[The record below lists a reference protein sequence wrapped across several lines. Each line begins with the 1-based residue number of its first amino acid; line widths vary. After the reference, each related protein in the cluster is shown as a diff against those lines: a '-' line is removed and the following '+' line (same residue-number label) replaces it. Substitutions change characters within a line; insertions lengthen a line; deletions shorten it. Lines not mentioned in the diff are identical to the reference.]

1 MPGWRFPWRKTQL
14 NFTLNFTEQRT
25 CFDTTLLNLP
35 SDHYPNFARITR
47 ITKASQTTSATRQL
61 TLNPIGLTKVPSVVM
76 RFPPLLP
83 AISATIRSSRAR
95 GQFPRITDNTDT
107 TLTNLNPRNDDDD
120 DDERTGTG
128 FVLMLQSYYSR
139 ALFSWLRSSTTA
151 TLNDFSVSLV
161 SLYWRK
167 IADFPRLRMFHT
179 SSSSPSQTQ
188 ATSSSHCTYSI
199 VQTLLF
205 PSSDALR

>member
-1 MPGWRFPWRKTQL
+1 MRKTRNSSSL
-14 NFTLNFTEQRT
+14 TRTRLRDPVINKTFNLTLARAKISLENNTNTEFHRT
-25 CFDTTLLNLP
+25 TNLFRHHALESSP
-35 SDHYPNFARITR
+35 LITILSSHVLPVSPN
-47 ITKASQTTSATRQL
+47 ASQTTSPTRQL
-61 TLNPIGLTKVPSVVM
+61 SLNPIGLTKVPSVM

-139 ALFSWLRSSTTA
+139 ALFSWLRFSTTA
-151 TLNDFSVSLV
+151 TLNDFT
-161 SLYWRK
+161 
-167 IADFPRLRMFHT
+167 PLRFFL
-179 SSSSPSQTQ
+179 
-188 ATSSSHCTYSI
+188 CI
-199 VQTLLF
+199 DVK
-205 PSSDALR
+205 